1 VVRERASATSS
12 RYVKI
17 ILLLFVVA
25 LSLATESASAQTAAV
40 EARIANVSGPVLVI
54 SENQASSDAQRG
66 DILRP
71 GQLIDTRGGGH
82 IAIELKDGSLVVV
95 GPGSRVLLKDFR
107 TASTLRELFEILVGR
122 VQVKIDYF
130 GGRPNPYRINT
141 PTASIAVRGTEFS
154 VDVDAR
160 GETQVAVSNGLVEV
174 ASLVN
179 PEDKVYVFPGRG
191 AIVTPNQSIYF
202 YVPSPVTEIGGLGGG
217 MNFAGKW
224 RVLGADVS
232 TDVDDQLNLDSP
244 LNSARFYDRLEE
256 NLLSAQVSPL
266 FLRFNAYPDAF
277 LDGLQNPAYATEFSA
292 PEGRVLLM
300 PSFSGNY
307 GPPANQTDL
316 LPNSGGS
323 IDYSLSPQASFFT
336 PLPDSRT
343 AIGGSMAAFRGGALP
358 VTLANSVTLS
368 GPVFSPGTI
377 GTRASSVL
385 TTTSFLSG
393 ALVVAHAFG
402 AERSTSLGLGLD
414 RVEGRESILS
424 STAQQNLL
432 GTIARED
439 TDSRSSLTQTRIKFG
454 FSHDF
459 HGGRKLGIYYSYGFV
474 SDGFDNLSHT
484 LNGKTQRLDKTHSEG
499 RTSEVGVR
507 FRGGLTKRLFY
518 GAQASWFSLAVRE
531 HLNLTGSVNSRERD
545 RTAGSNF
552 AMGLGYSLTPR
563 IVFTFDLAGGFTD
576 SSTIRKESGTKKLL
590 EISNKSSPFVA
601 VHEAVQAEI
610 SKKLFAN
617 GSFLLVHQKIVS
629 NVTLFP
635 DRFGR
640 FLTAD
645 AGPPSNGL
653 AQGQD
658 INRYSE
664 FGAGWRFTKNLV
676 AEYVF
681 SINYDD
687 PKPNNLFLIRYNIR
701 LPEH

>member
-1 VVRERASATSS
+1 VVREHVSATSI
-12 RYVKI
+12 RCVKT

-25 LSLATESASAQTAAV
+25 LSLATELASAQTAPV
-40 EARIANVSGPVLVI
+40 EARIASVSGPTLLI
-54 SENQASSDAQRG
+54 SEKHASADVQRG
-66 DILRP
+66 DVLRP
-71 GQLIDTRGGGH
+71 GEAIDTRGGGR
-82 IAIELKDGSLVVV
+82 IAIELNDGSLVVV
-95 GPGSRVLLKDFR
+95 GPGSLILLKDFH

-174 ASLVN
+174 ASRAN
-179 PEDKVYVFPGRG
+179 PDDKVYVFPGRG
-191 AIVTPNQSIYF
+191 AIVSPNKSIYF

-224 RVLGADVS
+224 RILGADVS

-256 NLLSAQVSPL
+256 NLLSAQISPL

-307 GPPANQTDL
+307 GPPANQNL
-316 LPNSGGS
+316 VPNSGGS
-323 IDYSLSPQASFFT
+323 TDYSLSPQASFFT

-343 AIGGSMAAFRGGALP
+343 AIGGSIAAFRGGAQP
-358 VTLANSVTLS
+358 VTLANNATLS
-368 GPVFSPGTI
+368 GSVFLPGTI
-377 GTRASSVL
+377 GTRASSVS
-385 TTTSFLSG
+385 TATSFLSG
-393 ALVVAHAFG
+393 SLVVAHAFG

-414 RVEGRESILS
+414 RVEGRESILD
-424 STAQQNLL
+424 STAQQNSQ
-432 GTIARED
+432 GTVAKEEAN
-439 TDSRSSLTQTRIKFG
+439 SRSALSQTRIKVG
-454 FSHDF
+454 ISRDF

-474 SDGFDNLSHT
+474 SDGFDILSHT
-484 LNGKTQRLDKTHSEG
+484 LNGKPQPLDATHSEG
-499 RTSEVGVR
+499 RTSEIGMR

-531 HLNLTGSVNSRERD
+531 HLNLTGTVKSREHD

-552 AMGLGYSLTPR
+552 AIGLGYSLTPR
-563 IVFTFDLAGGFTD
+563 LVFTLDLAGGFTNA
-576 SSTIRKESGTKKLL
+576 STIRKESETRKLL
-590 EISNKSSPFVA
+590 EISNRSSPFVA

-617 GSFLLVHQKIVS
+617 ASFLLVHQKIVS
-629 NVTLFP
+629 DLTLFP

-645 AGPPSNGL
+645 AGVPSNGL
-653 AQGQD
+653 ARGQD

-664 FGAGWRFTKNLV
+664 FGAGWRFTKNLM

-681 SINYDD
+681 SINFDD
-687 PKPNNLFLIRYNIR
+687 PKPNNLFLIRYSIR